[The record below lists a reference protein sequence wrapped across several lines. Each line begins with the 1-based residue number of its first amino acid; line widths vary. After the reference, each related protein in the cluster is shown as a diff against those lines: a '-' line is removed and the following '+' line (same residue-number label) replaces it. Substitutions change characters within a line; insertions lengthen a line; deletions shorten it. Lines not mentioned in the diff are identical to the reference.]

1 MSVFG
6 LSKKTLAVLLLSFI
20 ALALLPSCSTTE
32 EESMIEN
39 PCGCPDGD
47 FDCHETCIREVTP

>member
-1 MSVFG
+1 MSVFE
-6 LSKKTLAVLLLSFI
+6 LSKKSLAVLLQSFM

-32 EESMIEN
+32 EERMIEN